1 MTEKETSLIS
11 PEEIEKRRAE
21 RKPRTQV
28 LKDHNIEEEEIIV
41 ETPTEGEKFINTA
54 GLVKINFET
63 LGRFDTPR
71 TLHFDDYTGQHV
83 LDITMSNEEN
93 FVENLLTIMQD
104 LMKEGDKFN
113 IGDMLPQ
120 EFIEAMVGIK
130 IKFNT
135 PMHDH
140 RWLCDCQ
147 MNDENKEPQKVGL
160 DLREITYT
168 SILEADEKLKEFYK
182 PYFESCT
189 EEQFLTYLEMKYGDE
204 EEVINVEDYDRD
216 IELSKVKI
224 EEPISQT
231 VGEDIF
237 KFRFT
242 RMKDI
247 IMAQKIVDDKY
258 AVEIKKIEMKKT
270 HGVKKIELD
279 LDKEKE
285 MQKVQ
290 TSKIKD
296 LISVAKSLTLVNY
309 NGEDITDNNR
319 KIELYKKIKR
329 KETMEFNELL
339 QYINFGIQEER
350 DFECEFCGKIDRR
363 LLQRE
368 FDPYEFIPLDSST
381 NSELRSSTRSTI
393 LFGV

>member
-11 PEEIEKRRAE
+11 PDEIEKRRAE

-28 LKDHNIEEEEIIV
+28 LKDHSIEEEEVIV

-63 LGRFDTPR
+63 LGRFDIPR
-71 TLHFDDYTGQHV
+71 TLHFDDYSGKHV
-83 LDITMSNEEN
+83 VDITMSNEEN
-93 FVENLLTIMQD
+93 FVETLLTIMQE
-104 LMKEGDKFN
+104 LIQEENVN

-120 EFIEAMVGIK
+120 EFIEAMIGMK

-135 PMHDH
+135 PMHEH

-147 MNDENKEPQKVGL
+147 MDEDNKQPQTSNI
-160 DLREITYT
+160 DLQKLNYLC
-168 SILEADEKLKEFYK
+168 ILESDETLKEFYK
-182 PYFESCT
+182 PYFETCT
-189 EEQFLTYLEMKYGDE
+189 DEQFLDYLEKKYGDE
-204 EEVINVEDYDRD
+204 EEVINVQDYDRD
-216 IELSKVKI
+216 VELGKVKI

-247 IMAQKIVDDKY
+247 ITAQKIIDDKY
-258 AVEIKKIEMKKT
+258 AVAIKKIEMQKP
-270 HGVKKIELD
+270 HGVKKTELEIS
-279 LDKEKE
+279 KEKE
-285 MQKVQ
+285 MRKVQ
-290 TSKIKD
+290 TDKMKD
-296 LISVAKSLTLVNY
+296 LIHIVKALTLVNY
-309 NGEDITDNNR
+309 NGEDITDNNQ
-319 KIELYKKIKR
+319 KIELYSKVKR
-329 KETMEFNELL
+329 KEIMEFNDLL
-339 QYINFGIQEER
+339 QHINFGIQDER
-350 DFECEFCGKIDRR
+350 DFECEFCGKLDRR

-368 FDPYEFIPLDSST
+368 FDPYEFIPLDSGSD
-381 NSELRSSTRSTI
+381 SKLRKCTGGSI

>member
-11 PEEIEKRRAE
+11 PEEIEKRRTE

-28 LKDHNIEEEEIIV
+28 LKDHSTEEEVIV

-63 LGRFDTPR
+63 LGRFDIPR
-71 TLHFDDYTGQHV
+71 TLHFDDYSGKHV
-83 LDITMSNEEN
+83 VDITMSNEEN
-93 FVENLLTIMQD
+93 FVETLLTIMQELVQEKD
-104 LMKEGDKFN
+104 QVN

-120 EFIEAMVGIK
+120 EFIEAMIGMK

-135 PMHDH
+135 PTHEH
-140 RWLCDCQ
+140 KWLCDCQ
-147 MNDENKEPQKVGL
+147 MGEDNKQPQTANI
-160 DLREITYT
+160 DLQKLNYLC
-168 SILEADEKLKEFYK
+168 ILESDETLKEFYK

-189 EEQFLTYLEMKYGDE
+189 DEQFLDYLEKKYGDE
-204 EEVINVEDYDRD
+204 EEVINVQDYDRNV
-216 IELSKVKI
+216 ELSKVKV

-247 IMAQKIVDDKY
+247 ITAQKIIDDKY
-258 AVEIKKIEMKKT
+258 AVAIKKIEMQKP
-270 HGVKKIELD
+270 HGVKKVELEVS
-279 LDKEKE
+279 KEKE

-290 TSKIKD
+290 TDKMKD
-296 LISVAKSLTLVNY
+296 LIHIVKALTLVNY
-309 NGEDITDNNR
+309 NGEDVTDNNQ
-319 KIELYKKIKR
+319 KIELYSKVKR
-329 KETMEFNELL
+329 KEIMEFNDLL
-339 QYINFGIQEER
+339 QHINFGIQDER
-350 DFECEFCGKIDRR
+350 DFECEFCGKLDRR

-368 FDPYEFIPLDSST
+368 FDPYEFIPLDSGSDGK
-381 NSELRSSTRSTI
+381 LRKCTGSSI